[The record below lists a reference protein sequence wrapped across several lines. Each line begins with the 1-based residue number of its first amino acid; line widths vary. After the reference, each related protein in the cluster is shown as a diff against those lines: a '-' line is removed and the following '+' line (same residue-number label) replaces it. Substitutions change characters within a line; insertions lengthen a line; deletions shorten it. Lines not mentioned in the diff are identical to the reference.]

1 MEENFYKKNIDL
13 SERQSRQ
20 TVTIADTLLEKGLLR
35 NYTGDECKILLYLFT
50 HRRKENIAEIELPL
64 AAAGLGIEMDSL
76 KKSLNSLID
85 KKVLKTEASQNSKF
99 LTYRLKL
106 NNLITE
112 VKEKT
117 EIKNEAEVSA
127 QELRRQVIQ
136 SKATSESEIAAA
148 LISFIPPEN
157 RNIHRR
163 EEIKG
168 WLNDFELKM
177 LKELIRR
184 VDKWL
189 QREGGGDFMVG
200 SFSYLRKI
208 VQSWYEEEITSYE
221 KLQQQDK
228 LYRETRE
235 LAKAYGINAFSS
247 NTAQLKTFQSWLS
260 GEQALSKELAL
271 AAIREAVRRKRDGQ
285 PSLKYVEDNFINP
298 IKELNINNLAD
309 FKRWLQKEM
318 DNNAGE
324 ADQRDQKTAD
334 KSNSEKKQAK
344 ENKKSKNAKQ
354 AAKKSKNDYKWK
366 DFFIDFDKYK
376 E

>member
-1 MEENFYKKNIDL
+1 MEENFYKNNIDL

-35 NYTGDECKILLYLFT
+35 NYTGNECKILLYLFT

-64 AAAGLGIEMDSL
+64 AAAALGIEMKKLEKSLSSL
-76 KKSLNSLID
+76 KNKGVIKSKQQKSSEL
-85 KKVLKTEASQNSKF
+85 
-99 LTYRLKL
+99 LTYKLEL
-106 NNLITE
+106 NNLITKLTRE
-112 VKEKT
+112 EEIENT
-117 EIKNEAEVSA
+117 EEVSA
-127 QELRRQVIQ
+127 KELRRQVIK
-136 SKATSESEIAAA
+136 SKMLSESEIAAA
-148 LISFIPPEN
+148 LISFLPPEN

-189 QREGGGDFMVG
+189 QREGGGDYMAG

-260 GEQALSKELAL
+260 GPQALSKELAL

-285 PSLKYVEDNFINP
+285 PSLKYIEDNFINP

-318 DNNAGE
+318 DNKAGE
-324 ADQRDQKTAD
+324 ADQRD
-334 KSNSEKKQAK
+334 
-344 ENKKSKNAKQ
+344 KKSAVQNESKKNKD
-354 AAKKSKNDYKWK
+354 KTKSKTSKNKSKKNQDDYKWK